1 MLVLTRHVDENVL
14 IGDQEITIKVLEIRG
29 GRVRLGIE
37 APRDM
42 TIRRVDLNQSNAG
55 HAPEMAEALV

>member
-1 MLVLTRHVDENVL
+1 MLVLTRRESENVL

-37 APRDM
+37 APQDM
-42 TIRRVDLNQSNAG
+42 TIRRGELLSAEPSDLQL
-55 HAPEMAEALV
+55 AESQY